1 MVSWE
6 LGWRSE
12 LPENLNFPEG
22 VMRRLQIPSQ
32 DGITVLCKRG
42 SERGKP
48 GESLPSVH
56 GYSSSQ
62 EGHLLSLGPLPLPRP
77 GMVRGRPPGVASDLT
92 LCSSMGRFGALAT
105 MDMFCCLSAHNSR
118 LFSRPH
124 SLELAHDQF
133 QNETFVCQTCTAVTG
148 PLLVCCIACHL
159 LAPFPEKKRKERS

>member
-32 DGITVLCKRG
+32 DRIPVLCKRG

-48 GESLPSVH
+48 DESLPSVH
-56 GYSSSQ
+56 GYCSSQ
-62 EGHLLSLGPLPLPRP
+62 EGHLLSLDPLPLPRP
-77 GMVRGRPPGVASDLT
+77 GMVCGRPPGVASDLT
-92 LCSSMGRFGALAT
+92 LCFSMGRFGVLAS
-105 MDMFCCLSAHNSR
+105 MDVFCFLSAHNSR

-124 SLELAHDQF
+124 SMELAHDQF

-148 PLLVCCIACHL
+148 LLLVCCIACHL
-159 LAPFPEKKRKERS
+159 LAPFPEKKREERS